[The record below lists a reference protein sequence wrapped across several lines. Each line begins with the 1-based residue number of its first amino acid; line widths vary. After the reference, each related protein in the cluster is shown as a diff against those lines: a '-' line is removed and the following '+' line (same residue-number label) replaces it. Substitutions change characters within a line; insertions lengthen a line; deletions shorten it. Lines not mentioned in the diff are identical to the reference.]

1 MQKKNL
7 SQLTQKEIKTLESMG
22 VLHELYPSYKKEL
35 PSIEKYNKV
44 ENILNLVLASYD
56 KYDIIKIKTMAREW
70 LNEYKA

>member
-1 MQKKNL
+1 
-7 SQLTQKEIKTLESMG
+7 
-22 VLHELYPSYKKEL
+22 LHELYPSYKKEL

-44 ENILNLVLASYD
+44 KNILNLVLASYD